1 MIQFPVFQ
9 SDQKITNLY
18 LTEKIII
25 FGTPIEF
32 IFGILLYLI
41 EQIIWRDSMN
51 IFWSKT
57 FVDLCLVKIFS
68 IEAYFYSIYLD
79 SDFNQKP

>member
-25 FGTPIEF
+25 FGTPIKV

-41 EQIIWRDSMN
+41 EQII
-51 IFWSKT
+51 
-57 FVDLCLVKIFS
+57 
-68 IEAYFYSIYLD
+68 
-79 SDFNQKP
+79 

>member
-41 EQIIWRDSMN
+41 EQII
-51 IFWSKT
+51 
-57 FVDLCLVKIFS
+57 
-68 IEAYFYSIYLD
+68 
-79 SDFNQKP
+79 

>member
-1 MIQFPVFQ
+1 MHKNYFESFKYLILIFIETSNIFAFVNFIKGMIQFPVFQ

-41 EQIIWRDSMN
+41 EQII
-51 IFWSKT
+51 
-57 FVDLCLVKIFS
+57 
-68 IEAYFYSIYLD
+68 
-79 SDFNQKP
+79 